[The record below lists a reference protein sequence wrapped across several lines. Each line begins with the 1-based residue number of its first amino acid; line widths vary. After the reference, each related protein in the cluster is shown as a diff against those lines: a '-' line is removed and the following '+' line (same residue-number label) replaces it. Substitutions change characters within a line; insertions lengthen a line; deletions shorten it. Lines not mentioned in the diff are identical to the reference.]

1 MALVS
6 PRRAMWLSAAGRMAL
21 GTAVMIAP
29 ERIVGHWLG
38 KENAASA
45 AVQDLGRGLAARD
58 IALGFATLQTL
69 DDAVLGPRILAACA
83 VADTVDTIAT
93 IVARR
98 HLPRAGVIATV
109 AIAGGTAAAGFYC
122 SHKLAHA

>member
-1 MALVS
+1 
-6 PRRAMWLSAAGRMAL
+6 MWLSAAGRMAL

-29 ERIVGHWLG
+29 ERVVGHWLG
-38 KENAASA
+38 KENASSA

-83 VADTVDTIAT
+83 VADTVDTVAT
-93 IVARR
+93 IAARK

-109 AIAGGTAAAGFYC
+109 AIAGATAVAGFLC
-122 SHKLAHA
+122 AHKLAHA

>member
-1 MALVS
+1 M
-6 PRRAMWLSAAGRMAL
+6 RISAIGRVAL
-21 GTAVMIAP
+21 GTAVMVAP

-45 AVQDLGRGLAARD
+45 AVQDLARGLAARD
-58 IALGFATLQTL
+58 IALGIATLQTL
-69 DDAVLGPRILAACA
+69 DDAVVGPRIQAA
-83 VADTVDTIAT
+83 VAMADAVDTVAT
-93 IVARR
+93 ILARK

-122 SHKLAHA
+122 SHKIAHA